1 MDKELGGKVA
11 LVTGASRG
19 IGAAIALALAKEGA
33 KVAVNYNKQKEKAEK
48 VVADIYELGGE
59 AFAVQA
65 DVSSPLEVDRMFDK
79 IGEKYGG
86 VDILVN
92 NAGIHQHLPAYSL
105 SIEDWKRIIDVNL
118 NGTFIV
124 TRKVINHMKLKGWG
138 RIINISSVSGFAG
151 TTVECH
157 YAASKLGVVG
167 FTKALALE
175 LAPYGVTVNAI
186 APGAIETDMLAVNSE
201 KRRKEVVSKIPV
213 GRIGIPEDIAHGVL
227 FLASPKASYITG
239 QTLHI
244 NGGEGLY

>member
-1 MDKELGGKVA
+1 
-11 LVTGASRG
+11 
-19 IGAAIALALAKEGA
+19 
-33 KVAVNYNKQKEKAEK
+33 
-48 VVADIYELGGE
+48 
-59 AFAVQA
+59 
-65 DVSSPLEVDRMFDK
+65 
-79 IGEKYGG
+79 
-86 VDILVN
+86 
-92 NAGIHQHLPAYSL
+92 
-105 SIEDWKRIIDVNL
+105 
-118 NGTFIV
+118 
-124 TRKVINHMKLKGWG
+124 MKLKGWG
-138 RIINISSVSGFAG
+138 RIINISSISGFAG

-175 LAPYGVTVNAI
+175 LAPYGITVNAI